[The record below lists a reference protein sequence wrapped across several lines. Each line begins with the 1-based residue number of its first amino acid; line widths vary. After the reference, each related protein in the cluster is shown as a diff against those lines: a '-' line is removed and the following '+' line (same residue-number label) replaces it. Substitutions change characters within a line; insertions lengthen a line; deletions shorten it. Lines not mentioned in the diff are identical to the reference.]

1 MHVGS
6 KIIVPPFAART
17 SSSGTLTMKIAAA
30 TAYNDANRAYESFP
44 YMSVSGGDATSTD
57 YKFAPI
63 ECNGYNSATITPF
76 ATSGGGNMT
85 YAAYLIHSDNSD
97 GGTPRIWYS
106 SLTRTVGL
114 TSSPFPTTLNA
125 GPVPDEL
132 YGGSVTS
139 VYYSTKAGT
148 ETKVSID
155 MYDNIFGTASGL
167 IGSTSIPHQSTISFL
182 GGATHLAITYTAAT
196 VPSGGRVGFIVT
208 LTE

>member
-17 SSSGTLTMKIAAA
+17 SSSGALTMKIDAS
-30 TAYNDANRAYESFP
+30 TAYNDANRVYESFP
-44 YMSVSGGDATSTD
+44 YMSVSGGDATSAA

-76 ATSGGGNMT
+76 ATTGGGNVT

-97 GGTPRIWYS
+97 GGTPKLWYA
-106 SLTRTVGL
+106 SLTRTLGL
-114 TSSPFPTTLNA
+114 TTNPFPTTLTA

-139 VYYSTKAGT
+139 VYYSTKTGS
-148 ETKVSID
+148 ETKASID
-155 MYDNIFGTASGL
+155 MYDNIFGTASGF